1 MKDNHCILINYYK
14 VEKLFFFN
22 YISQRGLSFSSYS
35 ERLWA
40 YAGDGAIV
48 QGAFAAAQWE
58 SFSILCNTVLNLFEG
73 SNALSFESVFELV

>member
-58 SFSILCNTVLNLFEG
+58 SFWILCNTVLNLFEG
-73 SNALSFESVFELV
+73 SNALSFESMFELV

>member
-1 MKDNHCILINYYK
+1 MKIHHL
-14 VEKLFFFN
+14 EKLFFFN

-58 SFSILCNTVLNLFEG
+58 SFWILCNTVLNLFEG